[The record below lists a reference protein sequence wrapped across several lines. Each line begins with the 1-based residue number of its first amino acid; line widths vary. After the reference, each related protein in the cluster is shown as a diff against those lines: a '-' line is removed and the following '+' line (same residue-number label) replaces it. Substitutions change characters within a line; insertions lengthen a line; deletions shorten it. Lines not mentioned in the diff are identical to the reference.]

1 MNDHPLKVEH
11 HNTTSDGGSIASK
24 DYEDRYFQDN
34 GFDESK
40 EVYIGGNNLEER
52 WESFSGSC
60 FTIGELGFG
69 LGLNFLTTMHCW
81 LKKERSFNLDY
92 IGIDKK
98 ILEKK
103 NLVLLE
109 EAFPNLKKEINI
121 FKECDVVGHNGFEC
135 ISIPDLKIRLI
146 LVTEDVQKAINDI
159 CISNIDA
166 WFLDGFDPKKNP
178 EMWTE
183 DVLKAVFDLSSSDSS
198 FSSFTSVGRIRR
210 ALLENGFEVNKVPGF
225 GTKRHRIVGRKFEEN
240 KKSLDIEYFD
250 MENLYK
256 TKDDYTANEIEVFI
270 DENKDQLKREYI
282 DFKYVI
288 LNPKNLIGIEEFNQ
302 EFFDE
307 IDSIENKISQGSTF
321 DTILEDINVDIIEV
335 NEFAPS
341 SSKQINE
348 DLIYSKK
355 TSKIDLIESG
365 DNFLLYNI
373 DNQYDRAPDLNDEII
388 KGEIVELIYQK
399 GKFDY
404 NREIIEEIQKKKF
417 DNSKFEELA
426 GSNKEY
432 SSINS
437 IEDDKL
443 IDINSVKMLYA
454 LPVNSFALVNKEDKI
469 YLVKI
474 TGTNKNSFNKTDE
487 KYLKFVNSQNTNNR
501 KSILQSYDQLLNDK
515 YQVQLNQKTIDR
527 VKNYFK

>member
-1 MNDHPLKVEH
+1 MIEKLK
-11 HNTTSDGGSIASK
+11 NLGWKQLGGLVLIVIIIIA
-24 DYEDRYFQDN
+24 F
-34 GFDESK
+34 
-40 EVYIGGNNLEER
+40 
-52 WESFSGSC
+52 
-60 FTIGELGFG
+60 GFG
-69 LGLNFLTTMHCW
+69 GFGGGFSTNNQNNIAKINKTNVTTQDFIDYVNQSGISQ
-81 LKKERSFNLDY
+81 EAIRDNLDNN
-92 IGIDKK
+92 IIEELLSGLISTTLID
-98 ILEKK
+98 LEIK
-103 NLVLLE
+103 
-109 EAFPNLKKEINI
+109 
-121 FKECDVVGHNGFEC
+121 D
-135 ISIPDLKIRLI
+135 
-146 LVTEDVQKAINDI
+146 
-159 CISNIDA
+159 
-166 WFLDGFDPKKNP
+166 
-178 EMWTE
+178 
-183 DVLKAVFDLSSSDSS
+183 FDLSINERTILKNIKENKNFHD
-198 FSSFTSVGRIRR
+198 
-210 ALLENGFEVNKVPGF
+210 ENGTFQRIKYEKFLLSNNLSAAMFELQLKNRELQKHLFDFIGA
-225 GTKRHRIVGRKFEEN
+225 GTITPNFLIEKKFEEN
-240 KKSLDIEYFD
+240 NKSLDIEYFD

-256 TKDDYTANEIEVFI
+256 TKNDYTTNEIEAFI
-270 DENKDQLKREYI
+270 DENKDQLKKEYI
-282 DFKYVI
+282 DFKYTI

-307 IDSIENKISQGSTF
+307 IDSVENKISQGITF
-321 DTILEDINVDIIEV
+321 ENILEDIDVEIIEV

-341 SSKQINE
+341 SNKQINE

-355 TSKIDLIESG
+355 ASKIDLIESG

-373 DNQYDRAPDLNDEII
+373 SNQYDRAPDLNDEII
-388 KGEIVELIYQK
+388 KEEIVEFIYQK

-404 NREIIEEIQKKKF
+404 NKEIIEEIQKKKF
-417 DNSKFEELA
+417 DNSRFEELA

-437 IEDDKL
+437 IEDDNL

-474 TGTNKNSFNKTDE
+474 TRTNKNSFNKTDE

>member
-1 MNDHPLKVEH
+1 MIEKLK
-11 HNTTSDGGSIASK
+11 
-24 DYEDRYFQDN
+24 
-34 GFDESK
+34 
-40 EVYIGGNNLEER
+40 
-52 WESFSGSC
+52 
-60 FTIGELGFG
+60 ELGWKKTGGFLVMAFVAFAFIFG
-69 LGLNFLTTMHCW
+69 GFGGGFSTNNQNNIAKINKTNVTTQDFIDYVSQSGISQ
-81 LKKERSFNLDY
+81 EAIRDNLDNN
-92 IGIDKK
+92 IIEELLSGLISTTLID
-98 ILEKK
+98 LEIK
-103 NLVLLE
+103 
-109 EAFPNLKKEINI
+109 
-121 FKECDVVGHNGFEC
+121 D
-135 ISIPDLKIRLI
+135 
-146 LVTEDVQKAINDI
+146 
-159 CISNIDA
+159 
-166 WFLDGFDPKKNP
+166 
-178 EMWTE
+178 
-183 DVLKAVFDLSSSDSS
+183 FDLSINERTILKNIKENKNFQD
-198 FSSFTSVGRIRR
+198 
-210 ALLENGFEVNKVPGF
+210 ENGAFQRIKYEKFLLSNNLSAPMFELQLKNRELQKHLFDFIGA
-225 GTKRHRIVGRKFEEN
+225 GTITPNFLIEKKFEEN
-240 KKSLDIEYFD
+240 NKSLDIEYFD

-341 SSKQINE
+341 SNKQINE

-355 TSKIDLIESG
+355 ASKIDLIENG

-426 GSNKEY
+426 GLNKKY

-487 KYLKFVNSQNTNNR
+487 KYLKFVNSENTNNR

>member
-1 MNDHPLKVEH
+1 MIEKLK
-11 HNTTSDGGSIASK
+11 NLGWKQLGGLVLIVIIIIA
-24 DYEDRYFQDN
+24 F
-34 GFDESK
+34 
-40 EVYIGGNNLEER
+40 
-52 WESFSGSC
+52 
-60 FTIGELGFG
+60 GFG
-69 LGLNFLTTMHCW
+69 GFGGGFSTNNQNNIAKINKTNVTTQDFIDYVNQSGISQ
-81 LKKERSFNLDY
+81 EAIRDNLDNN
-92 IGIDKK
+92 IIEELLSGLISTTLID
-98 ILEKK
+98 LEIK
-103 NLVLLE
+103 
-109 EAFPNLKKEINI
+109 
-121 FKECDVVGHNGFEC
+121 D
-135 ISIPDLKIRLI
+135 
-146 LVTEDVQKAINDI
+146 
-159 CISNIDA
+159 
-166 WFLDGFDPKKNP
+166 
-178 EMWTE
+178 
-183 DVLKAVFDLSSSDSS
+183 FDLSINERTILKNIKENKNFHD
-198 FSSFTSVGRIRR
+198 
-210 ALLENGFEVNKVPGF
+210 ENGTFQRIKYEKFLLSNNLSAAMFELQLKNRELQKHLFDFIGA
-225 GTKRHRIVGRKFEEN
+225 GTITPNFLIEKKFEEN
-240 KKSLDIEYFD
+240 NKSLDIEYFD

-256 TKDDYTANEIEVFI
+256 TKNDYTTNEIEAFI

-307 IDSIENKISQGSTF
+307 IDSVENKISQGITF
-321 DTILEDINVDIIEV
+321 ETILEDIDVEIIEV

-341 SSKQINE
+341 SNKQINE

-355 TSKIDLIESG
+355 ASKIDLIESG

-373 DNQYDRAPDLNDEII
+373 SNQYDRAPDLNDEII
-388 KGEIVELIYQK
+388 KEEIVEFIYQK

-404 NREIIEEIQKKKF
+404 NKEIIEEIQKKKF
-417 DNSKFEELA
+417 DNSRFEELA

-474 TGTNKNSFNKTDE
+474 TRTNKNSFNKTDE

-501 KSILQSYDQLLNDK
+501 KSILQSYDLLLNDK

>member
-1 MNDHPLKVEH
+1 MIEKLKELGWKKTGGFLVMAFVAFAFIFGGFGGGFST
-11 HNTTSDGGSIASK
+11 NNQNNIAKINKTNVTSQDFI
-24 DYEDRYFQDN
+24 DYINQSGISQEAIRD
-34 GFDESK
+34 
-40 EVYIGGNNLEER
+40 NLENNIIE
-52 WESFSGSC
+52 ELLSGLIS
-60 FTIGELGFG
+60 
-69 LGLNFLTTMHCW
+69 TT
-81 LKKERSFNLDY
+81 L
-92 IGIDKK
+92 ID
-98 ILEKK
+98 LEIK
-103 NLVLLE
+103 
-109 EAFPNLKKEINI
+109 
-121 FKECDVVGHNGFEC
+121 D
-135 ISIPDLKIRLI
+135 
-146 LVTEDVQKAINDI
+146 
-159 CISNIDA
+159 
-166 WFLDGFDPKKNP
+166 
-178 EMWTE
+178 
-183 DVLKAVFDLSSSDSS
+183 FDLSINERTILKNIKENKNFHDESGT
-198 FSSFTSVGRIRR
+198 FQRIKYEKF
-210 ALLENGFEVNKVPGF
+210 LLSNNLSAPMFELQLKNRELQKHLFDFIGA
-225 GTKRHRIVGRKFEEN
+225 GTITPNFLIEKKFEEN
-240 KKSLDIEYFD
+240 NKSLDIEYFD
-250 MENLYK
+250 MENLYRK
-256 TKDDYTANEIEVFI
+256 KADYTANEIEVFM

-302 EFFDE
+302 EFFDV

-321 DTILEDINVDIIEV
+321 DTILEDINVDIVEV

-404 NREIIEEIQKKKF
+404 NREIIEEIQNKKF
-417 DNSKFEELA
+417 DNLKFEELA
-426 GSNKEY
+426 GSKKEY

-474 TGTNKNSFNKTDE
+474 TRTNKNSFNETDE
-487 KYLKFVNSQNTNNR
+487 KYIKFVNAQNTNNR
-501 KSILQSYDQLLNDK
+501 KSILQSYDQLLNTK

-527 VKNYFK
+527 IKNYFK